1 MISNIDVFQKIL
13 SLRAISG
20 TWAMPVKRF
29 LCPSIFWQSCSLIFS
44 LASYNFLLI
53 VISHL
58 LKKTLSNIYSQKAIL
73 IVSSWCP
80 QQSVSSLF
88 VTTVRVKYLPCP
100 NCSNVRGKI
109 QQITDLNAYKQQYH
123 SMKTNSF
130 KYFEDGLSF
139 MR

>member
-1 MISNIDVFQKIL
+1 MISNIDVFQKNL

-20 TWAMPVKRF
+20 TWAMLVKWF

-58 LKKTLSNIYSQKAIL
+58 FKKHYQISILKKPYWLSQADGRNSQG
-73 IVSSWCP
+73 
-80 QQSVSSLF
+80 SSLF

-109 QQITDLNAYKQQYH
+109 QQITDLKCLQTTISLHENKQ
-123 SMKTNSF
+123 F
-130 KYFEDGLSF
+130 
-139 MR
+139 